1 MKPTSYIELSS
12 CALQKNIAFLQ
23 KRIGKETKFVSV
35 IKGNAYGHGISQFLP
50 LAESFGIDYF
60 AVFDAYEA
68 SLALQAKK
76 PQTDLMIM
84 GMIDNDQLEWAIEN
98 NISFYVFE
106 MDRLEGAIKAARK
119 IGKPARVHL
128 ELETGMHRT
137 GFEEYELEQV
147 IDLIKKNKKD
157 LDIEG
162 LCTHYAGAESI
173 ANHVRVENQ
182 YQEYLRLR
190 NILARKGIKARY
202 EHTACSAATLTYP
215 HTKMNMVRIGIAH
228 YGYWPSQET
237 RMHNLFSAGG
247 KYTRDPLKKVLQW
260 KTKVMSTKVVDAGK
274 FISYGHSFMA
284 TKKTII
290 AAIPIGY
297 YHGYSR
303 SLSNIG
309 HVLIKGKKNPIIGL
323 VNMNMFVVDVT
334 AVPGVKKGD
343 EVVIIGDQGASKIT
357 VSSFCE
363 LTNLVNYELL
373 CRLPVN
379 ITRYVVPE

>member
-1 MKPTSYIELSS
+1 MEQTSYIELNSS
-12 CALQKNIAFLQ
+12 ALQKNLAYL
-23 KRIGKETKFVSV
+23 KKMIGPETKFVSV
-35 IKGNAYGHGISQFLP
+35 IKGNAYGHGISAFLP
-50 LAESFGIDYF
+50 LAEQFGIDYF

-68 SLALQAKK
+68 SIALKAKQQ
-76 PQTDLMIM
+76 QTELMIM

-106 MDRLEGAIKAARK
+106 KDRLIAAINSAKK
-119 IGKPARVHL
+119 IKKPARIHL
-128 ELETGMHRT
+128 ELETGMYRT
-137 GFEEYELEQV
+137 GFEEAELDQV
-147 IDLIKKNKKD
+147 IALIKGNKKH
-157 LDIEG
+157 LFIEG

-182 YQEYLRLR
+182 YQEFLRLR
-190 NILARKGIKARY
+190 NKLTKKGIKARY

-215 HTKMNMVRIGIAH
+215 HTKMNLVRIGIAH

-237 RMHNLFSAGG
+237 RMHNLFSDRG
-247 KYTRDPLKKVLQW
+247 KYSRDPLRKVLQW
-260 KTKVMSTKVVDAGK
+260 KTKVMSTKVVEAGK
-274 FISYGHSFMA
+274 FISYGHTFMA
-284 TKKTII
+284 AKKTTI

-297 YHGYSR
+297 YHGYRR

-309 HVLIKGKKNPIIGL
+309 HVLIRGKKAPIIGL
-323 VNMNMFVVDVT
+323 VNMNMFVVDVS
-334 AVPGVKKGD
+334 AIPGVSKGD
-343 EVVIIGDQGASKIT
+343 EVVIIGDQGAHRIT

-379 ITRYVVPE
+379 IPRLVIS